1 MNILISSNTALPVTK
16 YGGIE
21 RILWWLGEEL
31 TKMGHKITFLTPE
44 GTKSD
49 FARVITYDPNI
60 PIEKQIPEDIDI
72 LHLNEKPKEPLS
84 KPYLVMNQGNRNDFE
99 PFDINTVFVSKDH
112 AARYQSEAYVYNG
125 LKLEDYGKPSFTQ
138 KRTHLHF
145 LAKAA
150 WRVKNVKG
158 AIEIARRS
166 HNKLAVLGGN
176 RLNIKM
182 GFRFTLYPSISFYGM
197 TGGEEK
203 NQLLNASKGLLF
215 PVLWHEPFG
224 IAIIESL
231 YMGCPVFGTPYGS
244 LPELVTK
251 EVGFLSDR
259 KSELVAQIKDIE
271 QFSNKKCSEYVADN
285 FTIQQTTRDYLKYYE
300 MILNKQNI
308 NANPPT
314 LKEIPPKFL
323 PLYE

>member
-1 MNILISSNTALPVTK
+1 MNILISSNTTLPVTK

-21 RILWWLGEEL
+21 RIVWWLGEEL

-49 FARVITYDPNI
+49 FARVVIYNPDI
-60 PIEKQIPEDIDI
+60 SLEKQIPDDIDI
-72 LHLNEKPKEPLS
+72 LHLNEKPEEPLS
-84 KPYLVMNQGNRNDFE
+84 KRYIVMNQGNRNNFDE
-99 PFDINTVFVSKDH
+99 FDINTIFVSKDH

-125 LKLEDYGKPSFTQ
+125 LKLEEYGRPSFTQ

-150 WRVKNVKG
+150 WRIKNVKG

-166 HNKLAVLGGN
+166 HNKLAVLGGT

-182 GFRFTLYPSISFYGM
+182 GFRFTPYPSISFYGM
-197 TGGEEK
+197 IGGEEK
-203 NQLLNASKGLLF
+203 NQLLNSSKGLLF

-244 LPELVTK
+244 LPELVTE
-251 EVGFLSDR
+251 EVGFLSDK
-259 KSELVAQIKDIE
+259 KSELVAQIKDIG
-271 QFSNKKCSEYVADN
+271 QFGNKKCSDYVADN
-285 FTIQQTTRDYLKYYE
+285 FTIQQTTKQYLKYYE
-300 MILNKQNI
+300 MVLNKKRI
-308 NANPPT
+308 NPFPPK
-314 LKEIPPKFL
+314 LKEISPKFL
-323 PLYE
+323 PFYA